1 MCKCVA
7 SRILQITRITEI
19 VAKIIKRLNIDL
31 LSSGTIYLPVLETR
45 AESSRDALGRN
56 FESVSFEISIENNSL
71 QSIFEKSSHSF
82 RLRLIQIHMK
92 IELFMKSIYDK
103 SEFLDK
109 YSNSS
114 NLPNKAK
121 KGTDLK

>member
-1 MCKCVA
+1 MA
-7 SRILQITRITEI
+7 SRIPQITRITEI

-114 NLPNKAK
+114 NLPNKEK
-121 KGTDLK
+121 EELT